1 MRSFHCL
8 RILGLPAR
16 NSSAASSKKGGGFEQ
31 ANTVFS
37 TGLTMVPKRFES
49 LISDTGAKSTAKPWL
64 AEATAASR
72 HRQVDSDLLGRRAWV
87 R

>member
-1 MRSFHCL
+1 
-8 RILGLPAR
+8 
-16 NSSAASSKKGGGFEQ
+16 
-31 ANTVFS
+31 
-37 TGLTMVPKRFES
+37 LTMVPKRFES